1 MVSKGLTFNK
11 MYELLEKGTCLL
23 KASEKYRGNMVEN
36 ENYDLQVA
44 LACAL
49 IASTASVV
57 IKVKKKKRFWVQPY
71 LQQRQLYGSHIAT
84 VNALLAKDPYYFR
97 RNLRLSSDV
106 YEVILLID

>member
-57 IKVKKKKRFWVQPY
+57 IKVKKRKDFGCNHIYNKDSSTVLILPQLMLCW
-71 LQQRQLYGSHIAT
+71 QRTLII
-84 VNALLAKDPYYFR
+84 F
-97 RNLRLSSDV
+97 DV
-106 YEVILLID
+106 IFD